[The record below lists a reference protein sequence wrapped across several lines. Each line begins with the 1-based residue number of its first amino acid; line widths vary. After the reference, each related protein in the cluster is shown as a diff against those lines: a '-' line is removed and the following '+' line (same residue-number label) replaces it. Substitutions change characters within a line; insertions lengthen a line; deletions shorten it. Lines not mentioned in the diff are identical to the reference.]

1 MFVYYKL
8 YREPVSPMISTP
20 RCREQENTAVLGI
33 EVVLEKARSVRPFV
47 IVFFFINVLPLCWP
61 IDHSCYN
68 LNKFLIST
76 RLMWRI
82 LSISCIDTNNI

>member
-20 RCREQENTAVLGI
+20 RCREQENMAVLGI

-47 IVFFFINVLPLCWP
+47 IVFLFYKRPTSLLANRPLLLQP
-61 IDHSCYN
+61 QQAPHKHETDVANPQYLLH
-68 LNKFLIST
+68 
-76 RLMWRI
+76 
-82 LSISCIDTNNI
+82 